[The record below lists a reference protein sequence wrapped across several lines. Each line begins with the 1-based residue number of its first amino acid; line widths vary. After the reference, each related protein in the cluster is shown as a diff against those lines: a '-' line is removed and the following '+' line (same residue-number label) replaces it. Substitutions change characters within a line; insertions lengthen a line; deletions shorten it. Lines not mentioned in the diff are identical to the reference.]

1 MIKVQDNAKA
11 VKHLQE
17 KVLPELE
24 KTLSETTGL
33 FKGKERKALTE
44 QIQQTKAKIAKSL
57 DEMPHILK
65 GEGYPDVMAF
75 MKTYRQMESVV
86 EQYNR
91 EVREYEQK
99 LKQKEKPAVRPP
111 ERKSVREQ
119 LRHIQADGKQQT
131 RNRKSFE
138 RER

>member
-1 MIKVQDNAKA
+1 MQKLMIKVQDNAKA

-44 QIQQTKAKIAKSL
+44 QIQQTKAIIAKSL

-65 GEGYPDVMAF
+65 GEGYLDVMAF
-75 MKTYRQMESVV
+75 MKNYRQMESVV

-91 EVREYEQK
+91 EVGNTSR
-99 LKQKEKPAVRPP
+99 
-111 ERKSVREQ
+111 S
-119 LRHIQADGKQQT
+119 
-131 RNRKSFE
+131 
-138 RER
+138 